1 MKLCGH
7 HGCLSSGA
15 FLSLQRRPHAH
26 EASSLHPVP
35 GNHRCGLCPRGSACS
50 GNFLSVGSCSRRPLL
65 PSLFHFKSISLRSLP
80 SRVLSQLLVEPCVV
94 SPGDGAG
101 LGGGGGEFGWT
112 RRIGLGRGL
121 LRPLSDD
128 AEMQTASAVRNVYK
142 ALSSSASTLA
152 ETVTCFLFLFL
163 DSISSPK
170 DGWEKK
176 TVLFT

>member
-1 MKLCGH
+1 M
-7 HGCLSSGA
+7 
-15 FLSLQRRPHAH
+15 
-26 EASSLHPVP
+26 
-35 GNHRCGLCPRGSACS
+35 
-50 GNFLSVGSCSRRPLL
+50 L

-80 SRVLSQLLVEPCVV
+80 LRVLSQLLVEPCVV

-170 DGWEKK
+170 DGWKK
-176 TVLFT
+176 KNSFVHLKLHLLTIFFLSFSDLGEVVCVCV